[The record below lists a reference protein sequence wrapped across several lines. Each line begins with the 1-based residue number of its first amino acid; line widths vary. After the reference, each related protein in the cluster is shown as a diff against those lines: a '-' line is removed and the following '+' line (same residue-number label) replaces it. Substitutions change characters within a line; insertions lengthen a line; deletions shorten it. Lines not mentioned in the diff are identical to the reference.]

1 MNHFPIITITNFRS
15 FLSVSEGAFDDLGW
29 VVRVLLFNLFGARSV
44 LGQALA
50 RALSSVG
57 LNK

>member
-1 MNHFPIITITNFRS
+1 MIISEPEI
-15 FLSVSEGAFDDLGW
+15 LSVSEGAFDDLGW

-57 LNK
+57 LYK